1 MPIQFR
7 CIHCHKRVQAPDSA
21 AGKKAKCPVC
31 GNVTDVPVIASA
43 KVSDHAD
50 SGSEEP
56 IFVPP
61 PLTNSQSFTRYAVAA
76 IVSIAIVIGIGYS
89 IYHQMTWRDRVEA
102 AVEKARADFEKANEP
117 VLREANARIQ
127 KEYEASM
134 AKSHETSRSINESI
148 DGIQD
153 RLNRGGYNSKE
164 LELLDK
170 GLNKAS
176 AEMQQVID
184 DAKIAQLASTRKEQL
199 DEVIKELDKKLD
211 EALSHEIVAG
221 EPDPFVQ
228 AAEELIKQIQHR
240 KYTEQE
246 VTYLNNKLE
255 SVISKKIND
264 KLEAAKT
271 KK

>member
-7 CIHCHKRVQAPDSA
+7 CINCHKRVQAPDSA
-21 AGKKAKCPVC
+21 AGKKAKCPIC
-31 GNVTDVPVIASA
+31 GNVTDVPVITSA
-43 KVSDHAD
+43 NVGDHAN
-50 SGSEEP
+50 SGAEEP

-61 PLTNSQSFTRYAVAA
+61 PPTKSQSFTLYAVAA

-117 VLREANARIQ
+117 VLREANERIQ

-134 AKSHETSRSINESI
+134 AKSHETFRSINESI

-153 RLNRGGYNSKE
+153 RLNRGGYNTKE

-170 GLNKAS
+170 GLNKTS
-176 AEMQQVID
+176 AEMQHVID

-211 EALSHEIVAG
+211 EALSRKIAAG

-228 AAEELIKQIQHR
+228 AVQEFAKQIQHR
-240 KYTEQE
+240 EYTEQE
-246 VTYLNNKLE
+246 VTYLNNKFQ
-255 SVISKKIND
+255 SVVAKKIND
-264 KLEAAKT
+264 KLEAHKN
-271 KK
+271 KN